1 MDMKVVDVDGVDWV
15 CGYAVGDE
23 GTVTKYTELL
33 TITGIDDQNGTVP
46 AVFSLRQNYP
56 NPFNPSTTI
65 AYTLPAQADVS
76 LKIVNLLGQEVR
88 TLITG
93 SQNAGAHEVVWD
105 GSTAAGTPVAS
116 GVYFY
121 KLEAKTLD
129 GKTYSDT
136 RKMLLMK

>member
-1 MDMKVVDVDGVDWV
+1 MKIVNLDDLDWIV
-15 CGYAVGDE
+15 GYAVGDQ
-23 GTVTKYTELL
+23 GSITKYTELV
-33 TITGIDDQNGTVP
+33 TFTGIDGQNGVVP
-46 AVFSLRQNYP
+46 RIFSLKQNYP

-65 AYTLPAQADVS
+65 AYTLPAQAEVS
-76 LKIVNLLGQEVR
+76 LKIVNLLGQEVC

-93 SQNAGAHEVVWD
+93 SQNAGTHEVVWD
-105 GSTAAGTPVAS
+105 GSNTAGTPVAS

-121 KLEAKTLD
+121 KLEAKALD